1 MPDIDSVVTMKP
13 EPLYALTA
21 SGGGRVELPV
31 MPWIAWGEPINLVVR
46 HETVDRDRRGVTY
59 NAGVRFFAAPRRP
72 TPDLEVGNLDDML
85 DGDSYVALQPE
96 ESPIRTVTLNGTDY
110 HLRLRG
116 NANGRLASC
125 TIDLPPIMSM
135 TDALSVVRSVVNFF
149 VWENAFLTKVPLEY
163 DFLFV
168 RSEDQREFI
177 IGFTPSMPVSRPV
190 VSRDLE
196 VHPSVR
202 PFISL
207 FVEGLRNSSPFY
219 RFLCFFK
226 ICQRVNSRVR
236 PQFRKLAIHHG
247 LTPAELNGEFP
258 KDPIEK
264 FDPAMVG
271 TRYTVAISRYQGEY
285 RNAIAHFDPADRLE
299 PFNIAVEGRVRTA
312 AALMAWA
319 ANDLIVQIV
328 EATKMMLANGVAPD
342 AIDFG

>member
-1 MPDIDSVVTMKP
+1 MEPQ
-13 EPLYALTA
+13 PLYTLTA
-21 SGGGRVELPV
+21 AAGGPPIDLPV
-31 MPWIAWGEPINLVVR
+31 MPWIAWGEPINLVIR
-46 HETVDRDRRGVTY
+46 HETVVGDRPGVSY

-72 TPDLEVGNLDDML
+72 TPSLEVGNLDDML
-85 DGDSYVALQPE
+85 DGDSYIALQPD
-96 ESPIRTVTLNGTDY
+96 ESPIRTVTLNDTSY
-110 HLRLRG
+110 HLRLHG

-125 TIDLPPIMSM
+125 TIDLPPITSI
-135 TDALSVVRSVVNFF
+135 TEALSAVRMVVNFF

-168 RSEDQREFI
+168 RSEDQREFV
-177 IGFTPSMPVSRPV
+177 IGFTPSMPLSNPV

-207 FVEGLRNSSPFY
+207 FLEGLRSSSPFY

-258 KDPIEK
+258 TDPIDK
-264 FDPAMVG
+264 FDPSMVG
-271 TRYTVAISRYQGEY
+271 KRYTVAISRYQVEY

-299 PFNIAVEGRVRTA
+299 PFDITVEGRVRTA

-319 ANDLIVQIV
+319 ANDLIAQII
-328 EATKMMLANGVAPD
+328 EATKIMLAKGVARE